1 LAFVAAI
8 FNQCPG
14 LEPLSKEE
22 LEKAGLLE
30 DDFGDSREERAF
42 RMWINSLGIKDLYVN
57 SLFEDVKDGLGLLKV
72 IDHIEH
78 GIVDWKKVEMQ
89 PNNKYKKC
97 SNNNYAVDLGKT
109 KEMHLSLVGIG
120 GSDIVDGNKKLIL
133 GYVWQLMRKHTL
145 KFLAEVQA
153 KKFGGKPVTDE
164 MIISWANETVKAS
177 GKDSKM
183 ASYKDPT
190 LADSI
195 FFIDLLNSVNSQV
208 INWEYVTEGKTP
220 EDRLNNARYSISV
233 ARKLGA
239 TIFLLPE
246 DIVEVK
252 PKMIL
257 TFVASIM
264 SLQKE

>member
-1 LAFVAAI
+1 
-8 FNQCPG
+8 
-14 LEPLSKEE
+14 
-22 LEKAGLLE
+22 
-30 DDFGDSREERAF
+30 
-42 RMWINSLGIKDLYVN
+42 
-57 SLFEDVKDGLGLLKV
+57 
-72 IDHIEH
+72 
-78 GIVDWKKVEMQ
+78 
-89 PNNKYKKC
+89 
-97 SNNNYAVDLGKT
+97 VDLGKT

-164 MIISWANETVKAS
+164 MIIAWANETVKAS